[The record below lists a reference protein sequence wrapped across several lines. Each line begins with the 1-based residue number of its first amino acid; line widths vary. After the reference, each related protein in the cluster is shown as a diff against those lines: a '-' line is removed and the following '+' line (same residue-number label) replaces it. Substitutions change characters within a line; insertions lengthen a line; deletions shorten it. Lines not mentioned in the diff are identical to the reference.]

1 MSGSYTTSGTISN
14 TFTIV
19 HAKHI
24 ASKVATDLLRF
35 KRFYGSPSD
44 EWINLYEAELIVLL
58 KYDAVDTVI
67 YGFQRNGL
75 WTRASAKYIALPGG
89 SIHAD
94 DDPGKI
100 RPGLDVQ
107 NAHFTSYL
115 TYSFRFWDRSATEQ
129 ANIESELPFRRG
141 IGSTSGLETGYWAND
156 RNYLAGGRGLG
167 RSTVK
172 N

>member
-1 MSGSYTTSGTISN
+1 MSSSYTTIGTISK

-19 HAKHI
+19 HAKRI

-44 EWINLYEAELIVLL
+44 KWINLYEAELIVLL

-67 YGFQRNGL
+67 YGFQRNGR
-75 WTRASAKYIALPGG
+75 WTRASAKYVALPGG

-100 RPGLDVQ
+100 RPGLDVR
-107 NAHFTSYL
+107 NARFMSCL
-115 TYSFRFWDRSATEQ
+115 TYSFRWWRRSLDGAGKHRKRV
-129 ANIESELPFRRG
+129 AF
-141 IGSTSGLETGYWAND
+141 ST
-156 RNYLAGGRGLG
+156 RNRK
-167 RSTVK
+167 RSWS
-172 N
+172 